1 MATEVLKRPR
11 REAST
16 SAETLVDAENAFLAD
31 TDIYESDDALFV
43 RLDVPGVEKGNVSVE
58 VDEANTLQV
67 RAKSSFQEPKG
78 VLIREFFPG
87 DFYRS
92 FRLRDV
98 YNKEK
103 IAAKL
108 ENGILEITIP
118 KLEAVKPKLIEISA

>member
-31 TDIYESDDALFV
+31 TDIYESDDALYV
-43 RLDVPGVEKGNVSVE
+43 RLDVPGVEKGKVSVE

-118 KLEAVKPKLIEISA
+118 KLEAVKPKVIEISA